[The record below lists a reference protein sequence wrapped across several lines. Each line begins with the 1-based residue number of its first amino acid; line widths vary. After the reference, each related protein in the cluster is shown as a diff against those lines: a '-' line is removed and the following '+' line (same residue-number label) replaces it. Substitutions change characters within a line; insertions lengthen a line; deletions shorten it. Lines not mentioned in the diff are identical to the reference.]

1 MDMLKEFDA
10 ILKRAMDF
18 GKEKYPNAPV
28 EHHAA
33 FANSVAYAMTGMSGG
48 YGGPSMREH
57 WASRIIISSFGVG
70 LNRCSFEQAVDAVEE
85 CCFGELTYEI
95 ALMSRCEHCFDD
107 PEADL
112 AEAEHLLLSV

>member
-1 MDMLKEFDA
+1 MDMLKKFDVT
-10 ILKRAMDF
+10 LKRAMEY
-18 GKEKYPNAPV
+18 GKKKHPNAPV

-57 WASRIIISSFGVG
+57 WASRIIVSSFGAG
-70 LNRCSFEQAVDAVEE
+70 FDRCTFEQAIEAVEE

-95 ALMSRCEHCFDD
+95 ALMSQCEHCIDD
-107 PEADL
+107 CEADL
-112 AEAEHLLLSV
+112 VRAKELLA